1 MTVLAFVVVAALFTL
16 VRALSTAGQPVGKI
30 PWRTFA
36 VNVSGAFL
44 LGLVV
49 TSTWWDNPVVASTA
63 ALGSVTT
70 FSTVAAEAAS
80 LLDNGRK
87 GRAMAY
93 VGMTVVA
100 GVAAAWFGL
109 SIGDL
114 S

>member
-1 MTVLAFVVVAALFTL
+1 MTVLAFMVAAALFTL
-16 VRALSTAGQPVGKI
+16 VRAVITSGQPVGEL
-30 PWRTFA
+30 PWRTLV

-44 LGLVV
+44 LGLIV
-49 TSTWWDNPVVASTA
+49 TSTWWDNPVVATTA
-63 ALGSVTT
+63 ALGSLTT

-93 VGMTVVA
+93 VGMTVVV